1 MSGLFYLAGVLLS
14 GYAGY
19 VGLEWYFIFIGSPL
33 MVIGYMIARAP
44 QMYTV
49 AKEDGLMGMLKLIIF
64 YLIPGFAIVTS
75 IVYFVAVGV
84 AKLIS

>member
-1 MSGLFYLAGVLLS
+1 MGSIFYLAGVLLS

-49 AKEDGLMGMLKLIIF
+49 AKEDGSMGMLKLIIV
-64 YLIPGFAIVTS
+64 YLIPGFSIATS

>member
-1 MSGLFYLAGVLLS
+1 MVNLFYLAGVLLS

-19 VGLEWYFIFIGSPL
+19 ASLEWYFIFIGSPL

-44 QMYTV
+44 QMNTI
-49 AKEDGLMGMLKLIIF
+49 AKEDGLMGMLQLIIF

>member
-1 MSGLFYLAGVLLS
+1 MVGLFYSAGVLLS

-19 VGLEWYFIFIGSPL
+19 VGLEWYFIIIGSAL
-33 MVIGYMIARAP
+33 MLIGYMIVRAP
-44 QMYTV
+44 QMNTV

-64 YLIPGFAIVTS
+64 YLIPGFSIFTS

>member
-1 MSGLFYLAGVLLS
+1 METLFYLAGILLS

-19 VGLEWYFIFIGSPL
+19 VGLEWYFIFIGSSL

-44 QMYTV
+44 QIYTV
-49 AKEDGLMGMLKLIIF
+49 AKEDGLMGMLKLII
-64 YLIPGFAIVTS
+64 YQVVGWSIVTT

-84 AKLIS
+84 DKLLS

>member
-1 MSGLFYLAGVLLS
+1 MDGLFYLAGVLLS

-44 QMYTV
+44 QMNTV
-49 AKEDGLMGMLKLIIF
+49 AKDDGLMGMLKLIIF